1 MASKRNFAASLGDWS
16 ANHRKTAIFGWLIMV
31 VLVTVLGGAAGQQSM
46 TEADYGTGDSGK
58 AERIL
63 QDHDLSPPAEEL
75 ILVQSDDFS
84 VTDPEFR
91 STVDEAVAAIKKTD
105 LVTGVQNPN
114 TTKVVSE
121 DKHSA
126 LIQYEVKGDPET
138 APDRIE
144 PVIDAV
150 EETEKSADGVTLGQ
164 YGSATGLKSINDS
177 LGEDLL
183 RAELTALPVSLA
195 ILLVVFGAVMAA
207 LLPLLLAVT
216 ACVAAMGLLAVS
228 SQFVP
233 VDGMT
238 TSVMFLMGLAVGVD
252 YCLFYLR
259 REREERAAGRDKE
272 TALHIAAETSGHS
285 VLVSGITVVV
295 AMAGMFLSG
304 LTVFEGFAMATIEV
318 VLIAVLGSMTV
329 LPAAMAALGDKMQK
343 GRIPFVSRRREAA
356 VAAGTPQQSN
366 KLLRGV
372 LARPALFAVA
382 GSVLLLALAAPALG
396 MKTEKLGTD
405 KLLPP
410 DDPMVSVSEQISE
423 KFPGTPAPAG
433 VVIESDDIKS
443 AEVTQA
449 IENLKKEALA
459 SGHAKQPIETKVHD
473 SENVAEISVPLA
485 GNGNNGKSKDALEAL
500 RGEIIPKAFDS
511 TDDTVLVRGELA
523 FSEDYSD
530 ALSGSIVPVFAFVMG
545 VTFLLM
551 LFTFRSPVIALTAIV
566 LNLMSVG
573 AAYGV
578 MSAVFQHGWGDVL
591 VGTEAPGA
599 IESWMPLFVFV
610 VLFGLSMDYHVFV
623 VSRIREAHDQ
633 GVSTRDAIEHGIR
646 STAGVVTSA
655 GLIMVAVFA
664 VFGTLAMQDFK
675 QLGVGLAVAV
685 LLDCTVVRA
694 MLLPSVMALL
704 GEANWKPRRFQAA
717 AEAPPAAVPGAPQ
730 GAYGQ
735 QAFAAQGYQPAAGVP
750 PQAPQQSDRNTV
762 QLQWQP
768 GQLPPPQGQPA
779 QQQPQAGQQ
788 QPQQQPQQAQPQ
800 QPPSRLGN
808 DNTMIISDPNRIDDL
823 YNR

>member
-1 MASKRNFAASLGDWS
+1 MASKRNFAAALGDWS

-31 VLVTVLGGAAGQQSM
+31 VLVTVLGGAAGQQTM

-63 QDHDLSPPAEEL
+63 QEHDLAPPAEEL
-75 ILVQSDDFS
+75 ILVHSDELTA
-84 VTDPEFR
+84 TDPEFR
-91 STVDEAVAAIKKTD
+91 STVDSAVAAIKKTD
-105 LVTGVQNPN
+105 LVTAVQNPN
-114 TTKVVSE
+114 TTKVVSK

-138 APDRIE
+138 ASERIQ

-150 EETEKSADGVTLGQ
+150 KDTEESADGVTLGQ
-164 YGSATGLKSINDS
+164 YGAATGLKAINDS

-183 RAELTALPVSLA
+183 RAEMTALPVSLG
-195 ILLVVFGAVMAA
+195 ILLVVFGALVAA

-259 REREERAAGRDKE
+259 REREERTAGRDKK
-272 TALHIAAETSGHS
+272 TALHIAAATSGHS

-329 LPAAMAALGDKMQK
+329 LPAAMAALGDRVQK
-343 GRIPFVSRRREAA
+343 GRIPFVSKRRDAA

-372 LARPALFAVA
+372 LARPALFAVV
-382 GSVLLLALAAPALG
+382 GSAMLLALAAPALG

-405 KLLPP
+405 ELLPP
-410 DDPMVSVSEQISE
+410 DDPMVSVAQQIGDE
-423 KFPGTPAPAG
+423 FPGTPSPAG

-443 AEVTQA
+443 PEVTQA
-449 IENLKKEALA
+449 IAAFKKEALA
-459 SGHAKQPIETKVHD
+459 SGHAQKPIQTKVHD

-485 GNGNNGKSKDALEAL
+485 GNGSDAKSKDALEAL
-500 RGEIIPKAFDS
+500 RGEIIPKAFDP
-511 TDDTVLVRGELA
+511 TGDTVLVRGELA

-578 MSAVFQHGWGDVL
+578 MAAVFQHGWGDAL

-599 IESWMPLFVFV
+599 VESWMPLFVFV

-704 GEANWKPRRFQAA
+704 GEANWKPRRFQAPV
-717 AEAPPAAVPGAPQ
+717 EPPQ
-730 GAYGQ
+730 GAYGEPAPSLQ
-735 QAFAAQGYQPAAGVP
+735 TQAFQPAPGVA
-750 PQAPQQSDRNTV
+750 PQASQQPEATV
-762 QLQWQP
+762 RLRGAQLPGQGQP
-768 GQLPPPQGQPA
+768 GQQPQPVGQPQGA
-779 QQQPQAGQQ
+779 GQPQPTG
-788 QPQQQPQQAQPQ
+788 Q
-800 QPPSRLGN
+800 QPPARVDN
-808 DNTMIISDPNRIDDL
+808 DNTMIIVDPSRNDDL
-823 YNR
+823 FRR